1 MSSRSS
7 ALPSSKKTHSE
18 KHKLILKQLLKEA
31 PNKVCVDCKTA
42 KNPRW
47 ASWNLGC
54 FFCIRCSGIHRSM
67 GTHISKVKS
76 IDLDAWTDE
85 QIENM
90 VRWGNEKCNLYWEG
104 NLPDG
109 YVPNEL
115 KIENFI
121 RTKYEMAKWKDSA
134 AKASS
139 AVPVSRVSENSASKA
154 ATGSV
159 SEHSASK
166 AATGS
171 VSHSHKPTLP
181 TKPHSSHSKHP
192 LKSHHSANEDLL
204 SFSNSAPAAK
214 PVSNSLLD
222 DDFGSFTSSPSPST
236 SKTNLKSP
244 PIQSAQSTGG
254 SIGSIGSN
262 GLNSRPDLKKS
273 ILSLYSSPSS
283 SSSFIPPQPTR
294 NNNHSANNVN
304 NLSNSLNGLNFGNQ
318 GQGYASSNAQGNNQN
333 QNSYNNQNSL
343 YNTTKSP
350 DAFNSTYS
358 SNNASTIAR
367 NGSDVSSS
375 NPSASNLPTTKLNPK
390 PSLNNTWNNEWN
402 DSGASLPN
410 KWTGNAPAT
419 TNSGSLNVGLDD
431 DLFKNVWN

>member
-76 IDLDAWTDE
+76 VDLDAWTDE

-139 AVPVSRVSENSASKA
+139 AAPVSR
-154 ATGSV
+154 V

-171 VSHSHKPTLP
+171 ASHSHKPTLP

-192 LKSHHSANEDLL
+192 SKSHHSQTEDLL
-204 SFSNSAPAAK
+204 SFSNSAPATK

-236 SKTNLKSP
+236 SQTNLKSP

-254 SIGSIGSN
+254 SIASN

-294 NNNHSANNVN
+294 NNNNSGSNVN
-304 NLSNSLNGLNFGNQ
+304 NLSNSLNGLNFGNPS
-318 GQGYASSNAQGNNQN
+318 QGYTASNAQGNFNNQN
-333 QNSYNNQNSL
+333 QNSYNNQNTL
-343 YNTTKSP
+343 YNNTTYTKSP
-350 DAFNSTYS
+350 NAFNSTYS

-367 NGSDVSSS
+367 NGSDVSS
-375 NPSASNLPTTKLNPK
+375 PSPSVSNLPTTKLNPK
-390 PSLNNTWNNEWN
+390 PSLNNSWNNEWN

-410 KWTGNAPAT
+410 KWTGNAPTT